1 MLHRARGDHAACEEV
16 EPPAN
21 DCTRDRDVLV
31 SCIDANG
38 ACVWRVHSNSVHRS
52 EYTKTVLAHAR
63 HPSGESRSQPSCV
76 LTTAASGKQC
86 NSALP
91 PQFRMPHA
99 KRPLKPAEGAAAS
112 GASCCAATCLAAS
125 RRLVRYFVVCAAARH
140 RRHACRPSHNLRN
153 LRVSCCSSSSRRE
166 GKGAADLI
174 VERGSEEDGGGAGA
188 VSVAPPR
195 ASILRLL

>member
-1 MLHRARGDHAACEEV
+1 MLDRARGDHAACEEV

-38 ACVWRVHSNSVHRS
+38 ACVWRVHSNRVHRS

-63 HPSGESRSQPSCV
+63 HPSGESRSQPSCM
-76 LTTAASGKQC
+76 LTTAAPGKQC

-112 GASCCAATCLAAS
+112 RRVMLRRNVP
-125 RRLVRYFVVCAAARH
+125 RRLPPPCKVFCRLRGRTPPPARLPTVPQF
-140 RRHACRPSHNLRN
+140 AESQSVL
-153 LRVSCCSSSSRRE
+153 L
-166 GKGAADLI
+166 LQL
-174 VERGSEEDGGGAGA
+174 VETRG
-188 VSVAPPR
+188 
-195 ASILRLL
+195 